1 VKILKYLVLS
11 VVLMS
16 LVQCASAVQSNLEA
30 AQFALDASDFD
41 SAITHATNALTD
53 DPDNIE
59 AARIL
64 ASAYLG
70 RSGID
75 FLDLAE
81 GIVDLESSD
90 VSNLQQIA
98 DVLPATA
105 DMDDVR
111 SAVETLEAIDGID
124 DATLA
129 TDELKDAAF
138 DLSIMQI
145 IEHFALG
152 VYGSSYFSAFDPTG
166 ISDDQR
172 SSVQGDLVDF
182 DNRLIASGVDSAEGY
197 IDEIRQTLCILE
209 PLSTGE
215 GFTQSEYQAF
225 VGCQL
230 DDDPTT
236 FDTAA
241 IDPTIA
247 DCSVVDPGSQSA
259 AVEACYDEDT
269 AL

>member
-1 VKILKYLVLS
+1 
-11 VVLMS
+11 MN
-16 LVQCASAVQSNLEA
+16 LVQCASSVKSNLES

-41 SAITHATNALTD
+41 SAITHATNALVD
-53 DPDNIE
+53 DPDNIA

-75 FLDLAE
+75 FLDLAQ
-81 GIVDLESSD
+81 GIVDLESST

-98 DVLPATA
+98 DVLPDTA

-111 SAVETLEAIDGID
+111 SAIETLEAIDGID
-124 DATLA
+124 DADLA
-129 TDELKDAAF
+129 TDELKDAVF

-152 VYGSSYFSAFDPTG
+152 VYGSDYFGTFDPTG
-166 ISDDQR
+166 ITDEQR
-172 SSVQGDLVDF
+172 TSVQGDLINF
-182 DNRLIASGVDSAEGY
+182 DNRLIASGVESTEGY
-197 IDEIRQTLCILE
+197 IDEIRQTFCILE
-209 PLSTGE
+209 PLSSGE
-215 GFTQSEYQAF
+215 GFTQTEFQAF

-230 DDDPTT
+230 DDDNTT

-241 IDPTIA
+241 IDAGIA
-247 DCSVVDPGSQSA
+247 NCAVVSPDTQDAS
-259 AVEACYDEDT
+259 VEACYDEDT
-269 AL
+269 SL